1 MGLSHALTVAVDEL
15 SGNGTGGAGVVRVGT
30 GAKSALSLDGSVIG
44 GASIAVKNV
53 GETDAVGRKG
63 VASGFNSVDS
73 AVVVDVELAG
83 GTGGR
88 ANSSAVGEVS
98 VDALGTELSKRTD
111 GQAASGKENALTSGH

>member
-1 MGLSHALTVAVDEL
+1 MSHALTVAVDEL
-15 SGNGTGGAGVVRVGT
+15 SGDGAGGAGETRVGT
-30 GAKSALSLDGSVIG
+30 VAEFAFSLDGSVIG
-44 GASIAVKNV
+44 GTDIAVKNV

-83 GTGGR
+83 RTGGR

-111 GQAASGKENALTSGH
+111 GQATSGKENALTSGH